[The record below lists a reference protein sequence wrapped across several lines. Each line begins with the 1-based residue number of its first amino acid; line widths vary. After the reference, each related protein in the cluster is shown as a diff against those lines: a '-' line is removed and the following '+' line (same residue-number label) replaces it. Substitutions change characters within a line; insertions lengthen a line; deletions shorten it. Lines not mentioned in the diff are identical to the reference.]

1 MTNKQP
7 IFQPLS
13 EIRNTLEMTHIML
26 EESKEQLRRMREA
39 KEKPHIL
46 DNDIVSRSL
55 KLYKEQNED
64 SKFFIKQCNIWKQE
78 KLTELQAIQVK
89 EIEYSVNLLTE
100 INNKLLSIFNYCKDQ
115 TINKIMEKDDME
127 LAIDFL
133 TGKITLPK

>member
-7 IFQPLS
+7 IFQSLS
-13 EIRNTLEMTHIML
+13 KIRNILEITHIML
-26 EESKEQLRRMREA
+26 EESKEQLGRMREV

-64 SKFFIKQCNIWKQE
+64 AKFFIKQCNIWKQE
-78 KLTELQAIQVK
+78 KLTELQAIRVK
-89 EIEYSVNLLTE
+89 EIECNANLLTE

-127 LAIDFL
+127 LALDFL